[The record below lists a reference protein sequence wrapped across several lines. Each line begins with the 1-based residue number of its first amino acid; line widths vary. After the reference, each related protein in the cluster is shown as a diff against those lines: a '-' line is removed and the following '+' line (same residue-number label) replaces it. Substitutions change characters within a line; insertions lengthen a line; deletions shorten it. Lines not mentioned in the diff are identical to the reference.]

1 MHLLKTHVEEGES
14 SSGDGALM
22 WRSKGHP
29 LVEMDGDAS
38 AGDPCGGGR
47 VY

>member
-1 MHLLKTHVEEGES
+1 MEVWCPSMDVQHKG
-14 SSGDGALM
+14 GALM

-38 AGDPCGGGR
+38 AGDPCGGER
-47 VY
+47 DY